1 MNNMDNTNTNNT
13 NQELYDRI
21 NRLIG
26 QNTIVLP
33 AQAIPDD
40 TGIDK
45 QNPIYLDSIHKLLE
59 PHEID
64 IGKSY
69 YAIDIKNPDNVKEG
83 QIKTDDGKFYSSGP
97 FQNFGEL
104 KKIINVPQYGYTYY
118 FGYGKTEDDYDPN
131 ATYGSENP
139 HYYLYLDQDTIN
151 KPVVTENVFGISPN
165 TKNVRFYETDVTR
178 IAGKKRKTRKSRKPR
193 SRKPRSRKSK
203 SKKSRK
209 SKH

>member
-33 AQAIPDD
+33 AQAIPADVNN
-40 TGIDK
+40 K
-45 QNPIYLDSIHKLLE
+45 SIYLPALHQLLE
-59 PHEID
+59 PSEL
-64 IGKSY
+64 KERNSY

-151 KPVVTENVFGISPN
+151 KPLEIPPENVFKISNDAQNIPLDD
-165 TKNVRFYETDVTR
+165 TVFATR
-178 IAGKKRKTRKSRKPR
+178 IAGKKRKTRKSRK

>member
-1 MNNMDNTNTNNT
+1 MDNMDNTNTNNT

-33 AQAIPDD
+33 AQAIPADVNN
-40 TGIDK
+40 K
-45 QNPIYLDSIHKLLE
+45 SIYLPALHQLLE

-131 ATYGSENP
+131 ATYGSKNP

-165 TKNVRFYETDVTR
+165 TKNVRFYETDVSR

-193 SRKPRSRKSK
+193 SRKSK